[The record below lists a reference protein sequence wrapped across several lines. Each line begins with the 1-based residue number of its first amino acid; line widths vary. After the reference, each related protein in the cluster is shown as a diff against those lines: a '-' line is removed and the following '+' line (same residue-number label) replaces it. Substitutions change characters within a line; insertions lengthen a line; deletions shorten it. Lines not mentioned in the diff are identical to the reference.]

1 MATNDLLNDPYV
13 QRWLTGLADRTKE
26 NYLQRLPLWIDFIKI
41 SPTEQIE
48 KRLKDLTSQDL
59 TERTYFE
66 DKFREFKE
74 ELESKGNLN
83 ARSVTTML
91 TAVASFF
98 GRNSLPLNLKR
109 GDWKSTLETK
119 VIKRWKITRDDVK
132 RLYVHASLRDK
143 VLLLGLAQSGF
154 SEADISKLKIEN
166 VKNLYSIPEAEHY
179 FIEKPREKTGEVQAT
194 CLSYE
199 FLHDLRAMLS
209 EKGNPETGYIFVSQT
224 KHTEEPLDT
233 RRINEAMKT
242 LAERTFG
249 KEKAREFKT
258 KALRSFY
265 NSALLR
271 SGIRQEI
278 KDLMMGH
285 SRAGARGHYD
295 YDEYTIKEAYSKAFE
310 HLSINGA
317 QSREDIAQLK
327 TSVTETKKEMEEL
340 KLENLQTKYAL
351 DLLIRK
357 LDSKGIKIDINA
369 MVEEEDRKYADYREE
384 EES

>member
-1 MATNDLLNDPYV
+1 MATNDLSNDVYV

-26 NYLQRLPLWIDFIKI
+26 NYLQRLPLWIDFIQML
-41 SPTEQIE
+41 PTQQIE

-59 TERTYFE
+59 TERTFFE
-66 DKFREFKE
+66 NKFREFKE
-74 ELESKGNLN
+74 ALESKGNLN

-98 GRNSLPLNLKR
+98 GRNDLPLALKR

-119 VIKRWKITRDDVK
+119 VIKRWKITRDDI
-132 RLYVHASLRDK
+132 RRMYIHASLRDK

-166 VKNLYSIPEAEHY
+166 IKNLYSIPESEHY

-209 EKGNPETGYIFVSQT
+209 EKGNPTTGYIFISQT

-249 KEKAREFKT
+249 IEKAKEFKT
-258 KALRSFY
+258 KGLRSFY

-271 SGIRQEI
+271 SGVKQEI

-295 YDEYTIKEAYSKAFE
+295 YDEFTIKEAYTKAFE
-310 HLSINGA
+310 HLSINGI
-317 QSREDIAQLK
+317 QSREDLVQLK
-327 TSVTETKKEMEEL
+327 NSVKETKEAMDKL
-340 KLENLQTKYAL
+340 KLENLQVKYAL
-351 DLLIRK
+351 DLLIKK
-357 LDSKGIKIDINA
+357 LDQKGIKIDIEA
-369 MVEEEDRKYADYREE
+369 MVEEEDRKQLEAEE
-384 EES
+384 EET

>member
-1 MATNDLLNDPYV
+1 MATSDLSNDAYV

-26 NYLQRLPLWIDFIKI
+26 NYLQRLPLWIDFIKM
-41 SPTEQIE
+41 SPTEQID

-98 GRNSLPLNLKR
+98 SRNSLPLNLKR

-119 VIKRWKITRDDVK
+119 VIKRWKITRDDIK
-132 RLYVHASLRDK
+132 RMYVHASLRDK
-143 VLLLGLAQSGF
+143 VLLLGLTQSGF

-166 VKNLYSIPEAEHY
+166 IKNLYTLPQTDHY

-249 KEKAREFKT
+249 KEKAKEFKT

-271 SGIRQEI
+271 SGIRQEV

-295 YDEYTIKEAYSKAFE
+295 YDEYTIKEAYTRAFE
-310 HLSINGA
+310 HLSINGI
-317 QSREDIAQLK
+317 QSREDLVQLK
-327 TSVTETKKEMEEL
+327 SSVKETKEEMA
-340 KLENLQTKYAL
+340 KIRLENFNVKYAL
-351 DLLIRK
+351 DTLIRK
-357 LDSKGIKIDINA
+357 LGEKGIKIDIKA
-369 MVEEEDRKYADYREE
+369 VVEEEDRKYSEE
-384 EES
+384 PPEET